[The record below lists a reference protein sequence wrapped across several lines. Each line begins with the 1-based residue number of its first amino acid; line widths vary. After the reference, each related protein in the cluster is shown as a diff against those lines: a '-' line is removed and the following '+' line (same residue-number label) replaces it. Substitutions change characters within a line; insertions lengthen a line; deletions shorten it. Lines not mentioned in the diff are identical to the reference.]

1 MYVCNTM
8 HCCCNTMHSLT
19 PCTYYHN
26 GCLPYLDLLA
36 LLGILL
42 CPFPVSSAG
51 WALWG
56 HGREP
61 DGLVEIFKVT
71 VSVSMTPHTAG
82 ELSRACPLA
91 SHPCLNRAG
100 PSSCFIHS
108 LNKEQASAVQ
118 IRECLA
124 LSVFFP
130 SIYASCN
137 LCKLQFA
144 SFCMWLV
151 FTAAEDSHLTK
162 WVIHMHLALLCVCI
176 FGYMYVEI
184 EVEWCIK

>member
-1 MYVCNTM
+1 M
-8 HCCCNTMHSLT
+8 
-19 PCTYYHN
+19 
-26 GCLPYLDLLA
+26 
-36 LLGILL
+36 
-42 CPFPVSSAG
+42 
-51 WALWG
+51 
-56 HGREP
+56 
-61 DGLVEIFKVT
+61 EIFKVT

-82 ELSRACPLA
+82 EPSRACPLA
-91 SHPCLNRAG
+91 THPCLNHAR

-108 LNKEQASAVQ
+108 LNKAQASAVQ

-151 FTAAEDSHLTK
+151 FTAADDLHLVK
-162 WVIHMHLALLCVCI
+162 CVIHMHMLCVCI
-176 FGYMYVEI
+176 FVYMYVRI
-184 EVEWCIK
+184 KVEWYMKLVIGHYFHYFVVTTCSRTKGKC

>member
-1 MYVCNTM
+1 M
-8 HCCCNTMHSLT
+8 S
-19 PCTYYHN
+19 
-26 GCLPYLDLLA
+26 
-36 LLGILL
+36 
-42 CPFPVSSAG
+42 F
-51 WALWG
+51 
-56 HGREP
+56 EP

-82 ELSRACPLA
+82 VPSRACPLIT
-91 SHPCLNRAG
+91 HPCLNRAG

-108 LNKEQASAVQ
+108 LNKAQASAVQ

-124 LSVFFP
+124 LSVFSP

-151 FTAAEDSHLTK
+151 FTAADDSHFVK
-162 WVIHMHLALLCVCI
+162 CAIYMHLACCVHAFFYICDRMVGKI
-176 FGYMYVEI
+176 RVWYPFSTSLVSSCSLTKEQ
-184 EVEWCIK
+184 C